1 MSAYK
6 TLLTELDRS
15 DYIIDYQY
23 TGKLEDYSYNDI
35 TYQESA
41 EAYSRRL
48 EKLYIDFLT
57 EWDELS
63 DAARKAAK
71 GMVELIVSKRYLYG
85 CFFFDVPSS
94 ETIDAM
100 SSDNAVPRQSVKM
113 ARFVH
118 DMAEQQKF
126 YLEKVVE
133 FMEIVLV
140 KEDLYLKPIAML
152 EEETDLEDMS
162 IEKNDDENQYR
173 EKEWITYDELIV
185 RYDFRG
191 VKSAKDASW
200 RKKNGFD
207 KCVSQAGG
215 KGSAVKYSVSKINEW
230 LTNGKVSKK

>member
-23 TGKLEDYSYNDI
+23 TGGLEDYSYNDI

-152 EEETDLEDMS
+152 EEGTDLEDMS

>member
-133 FMEIVLV
+133 FMGIVLV

-152 EEETDLEDMS
+152 EEGTDLEDMS

-207 KCVSQAGG
+207 KCVSQTGG
-215 KGSAVKYSVSKINEW
+215 KGSAVKYSVTRINEW
-230 LTNGKVSKK
+230 LINGKVSKR

>member
-23 TGKLEDYSYNDI
+23 TGGLEDYSYNDI

-100 SSDNAVPRQSVKM
+100 SSDNAVPRQSVNM

-152 EEETDLEDMS
+152 EEGTDLEDMS

>member
-15 DYIIDYQY
+15 DYTVDYLY
-23 TGKLEDYSYNDI
+23 TGKLENYSYNDI

-41 EAYSRRL
+41 EAYSQRL

-57 EWDELS
+57 EWNDLS

-94 ETIDAM
+94 EVIDAM
-100 SSDNAVPRQSVKM
+100 SSDNAVPQHCVKM

-126 YLEKVVE
+126 YLERVVE

-140 KEDLYLKPIAML
+140 KEDFVAAL
-152 EEETDLEDMS
+152 EEETDLKKMPL
-162 IEKNDDENQYR
+162 EKVDDEIQYR
-173 EKEWITYDELIV
+173 EKEWITYDELIE

-230 LTNGKVSKK
+230 LINGKVSKR

>member
-6 TLLTELDRS
+6 TLFTELDRS
-15 DYIIDYQY
+15 DYIVDYLY
-23 TGKLEDYSYNDI
+23 TGELEDYSYNDI
-35 TYQESA
+35 TYQEST
-41 EAYSRRL
+41 EVYSQKL
-48 EKLYIDFLT
+48 EKLYVDFLI
-57 EWDELS
+57 EWDGLS

-100 SSDNAVPRQSVKM
+100 SSDNAVPRQFVKM

-126 YLEKVVE
+126 YLERVAE

-140 KEDLYLKPIAML
+140 KEFLFLKPVAVL
-152 EEETDLEDMS
+152 EEEVDLKDMPL
-162 IEKNDDENQYR
+162 EKNDDENQNR
-173 EKEWITYDELIV
+173 KKEWITYDELIEI
-185 RYDFRG
+185 YDFRG

-230 LTNGKVSKK
+230 LTNGKVSKR

>member
-15 DYIIDYQY
+15 DYTVDYLY
-23 TGKLEDYSYNDI
+23 TGELENYSYNDI

-41 EAYSRRL
+41 EAYSQRL

-57 EWDELS
+57 EWGELS

-71 GMVELIVSKRYLYG
+71 GMAELIVSKRYLYG

-100 SSDNAVPRQSVKM
+100 SSDNAVPRHCVKM
-113 ARFVH
+113 ARFIH

-126 YLEKVVE
+126 YLERVAE
-133 FMEIVLV
+133 FMEIELV
-140 KEDLYLKPIAML
+140 KEDLFLKPVAAL
-152 EEETDLEDMS
+152 EEENNLKEMPLE
-162 IEKNDDENQYR
+162 KVDDENQYR
-173 EKEWITYDELIV
+173 EKEWITYDELIE

-230 LTNGKVSKK
+230 LINGKVSKR

>member
-23 TGKLEDYSYNDI
+23 TGGLEDYSYNDI
-35 TYQESA
+35 TYKESA

-100 SSDNAVPRQSVKM
+100 SSDNAIPRQSVNM

-152 EEETDLEDMS
+152 EEGTDLEDMS

>member
-6 TLLTELDRS
+6 TLFTELDRS
-15 DYIIDYQY
+15 DYTVDYLY
-23 TGKLEDYSYNDI
+23 TGKLENYSYNDI

-71 GMVELIVSKRYLYG
+71 GMVELIVSRRYLYG

-100 SSDNAVPRQSVKM
+100 SSDYTVPRQSVKM

-126 YLEKVVE
+126 YLERVVE

-140 KEDLYLKPIAML
+140 KEDLYLKPVAAL
-152 EEETDLEDMS
+152 EEETDLKKMPL
-162 IEKNDDENQYR
+162 EKVDDENQYR
-173 EKEWITYDELIV
+173 EKEWITYDELIEK
-185 RYDFRG
+185 YDFRG

-207 KCVSQAGG
+207 KCVSQTGG
-215 KGSAVKYSVSKINEW
+215 KGSAVKYSVTRINEW
-230 LTNGKVSKK
+230 LINGKVSKR